1 METIYT
7 ILFTA
12 PHMEP
17 LLFAASTRTR
27 LASKVRDHVNQLIA
41 MHNEENSDEAA
52 SVPLGQYTDLDT
64 GARWLSEMYGYEYE
78 VEAHTEDE

>member
-17 LLFAASTRTR
+17 LLFAASTRTK
-27 LASKVRDHVNQLIA
+27 LASKVRNYVNHLIGI
-41 MHNEENSDEAA
+41 HNESNSDEEPSA
-52 SVPLGQYTDLDT
+52 PLGQYTDLET
-64 GARWLSEMYGYEYE
+64 GAGWLSDMYGYSYK
-78 VEAHTEDE
+78 VEAHTEDL

>member
-17 LLFAASTRTR
+17 LLFAASTRTK
-27 LASKVRDHVNQLIA
+27 LASKVRDHVNQLIDT
-41 MHNEENSDEAA
+41 HNEGNPDEEPSA
-52 SVPLGQYTDLDT
+52 PLGQYTDLET
-64 GARWLSEMYGYEYE
+64 GAGWLSDMYGYTYE
-78 VEAHTEDE
+78 VEAHTEDA